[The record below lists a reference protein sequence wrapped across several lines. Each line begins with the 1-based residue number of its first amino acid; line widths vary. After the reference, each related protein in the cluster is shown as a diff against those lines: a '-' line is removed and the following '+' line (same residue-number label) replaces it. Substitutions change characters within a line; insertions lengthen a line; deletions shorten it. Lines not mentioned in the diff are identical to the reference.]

1 MGSRPVNCSIGQS
14 QTAFS
19 LLAKWAIEN
28 NIPYSRNPYSLEYQR
43 LPYESQI
50 MMKPQQTQRPEFS
63 PQKSNQTS
71 VFSRADCVRPAIHR
85 MHGYIPGEQPQDKR
99 YIKLNSNENPYPPSP
114 RVIEAL
120 HQAVGEDLRL
130 YPDPVANRL
139 RDLAATTY
147 GFRREQIL
155 VGNGSDDLLTMLMR
169 TFVGPG
175 DQVAFPTPTYSLYDV
190 LVAMQEGVV
199 VRVPYPADF
208 DIPSALAEVE
218 AKLTFLCHP
227 NAPSGILHPLSQ
239 VEDLARKC
247 KGVLVIDEAY
257 GDFADET
264 ALALVHHY
272 PHVVVLRTFSKSFS
286 LAGLRIGLAFGHPEL
301 ISELLKVKDSYNIDR
316 LSIVAAVTALEDYA
330 WMRQSVE
337 KIRATRTRLSEG
349 LRALE
354 YFVYDSQTNFVL
366 ARQAGVP
373 QERIYLGLKDR
384 GFLIRYFSTP
394 DLSDCI
400 RITVGTD
407 EQIDQLL
414 AALRELR
421 RTV

>member
-1 MGSRPVNCSIGQS
+1 MKLKPAQELGSSTP
-14 QTAFS
+14 A
-19 LLAKWAIEN
+19 
-28 NIPYSRNPYSLEYQR
+28 
-43 LPYESQI
+43 
-50 MMKPQQTQRPEFS
+50 
-63 PQKSNQTS
+63 S
-71 VFSRADCVRPAIHR
+71 VFSRTECVRPAIRR
-85 MHGYIPGEQPQDKR
+85 MHGYIPGEQPQDKQ

-139 RDLAATTY
+139 RDVAAATY
-147 GFRREQIL
+147 SCQRENIL
-155 VGNGSDDLLTMLMR
+155 VGNGSDDVLTMLMR

-175 DQVAFPTPTYSLYDV
+175 DQVAFPTPTYSLYDI
-190 LVAMQEGVV
+190 LVDLQEGSV

-208 DIPSALAEVE
+208 SIPPALAEVE

-227 NAPSGILHPLSQ
+227 NAPSGVLHPLSQ

-257 GDFADET
+257 IDFADET
-264 ALALVHHY
+264 ALALVYQY

-286 LAGLRIGLAFGHPEL
+286 LAGMRIGLAFGHPDLIGEL
-301 ISELLKVKDSYNIDR
+301 MKVKDSYNIDR
-316 LSIVAAVTALEDYA
+316 LSIVAAVAALEDYA
-330 WMRQSVE
+330 WMRQTVE
-337 KIRATRTRLSEG
+337 KIRATRTRLSNG
-349 LRALE
+349 LRELG
-354 YFVYDSQTNFVL
+354 YYVYDSQTNFVL
-366 ARQAGVP
+366 ARKTGAP
-373 QERIYLGLKDR
+373 QEGIYLGLKEK

-394 DLSDCI
+394 ELSDCL

-414 AALRELR
+414 AAMHELR
-421 RTV
+421 RAA